1 MPAPSSLDHEISA
14 TIVYVGHLFMW
25 PFDLAQHE
33 NLYYCFAKIEKLTL
47 TAVGLA
53 NEYMFH
59 VTIKALEHLH
69 VSVYCSRNRFT
80 SALIRSRSCCRWRV
94 EESAIRKATLLP

>member
-1 MPAPSSLDHEISA
+1 MPHCWNSHVAA
-14 TIVYVGHLFMW
+14 HLFMR
-25 PFDLAQHE
+25 PFDLTQHE
-33 NLYYCFAKIEKLTL
+33 YVLLLFSKLEKLTL
-47 TAVGLA
+47 TTVGLA